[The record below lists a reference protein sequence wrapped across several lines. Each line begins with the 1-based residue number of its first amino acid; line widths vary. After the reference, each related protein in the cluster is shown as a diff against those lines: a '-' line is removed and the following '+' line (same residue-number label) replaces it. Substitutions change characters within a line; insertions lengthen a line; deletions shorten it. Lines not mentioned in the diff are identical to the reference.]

1 MKGGARKR
9 GRPMTRAERDAI
21 RANLQEFRDTKGLS
35 AKWWA
40 VLNNVIL
47 MADEADRLEAKIE
60 RVRTKFAHAR
70 EVRSWTLA
78 TAAVAILD
86 ETEDEK

>member
-1 MKGGARKR
+1 MNS
-9 GRPMTRAERDAI
+9 RPMTRAERDEI
-21 RANLQEFRDTKGLS
+21 RAKHGKGNFQCQTCYYEGPELCH
-35 AKWWA
+35 A
-40 VLNNVIL
+40 VL